1 MVLTTGKC
9 HYVVV
14 GNKAR
19 DDKIVELKNS
29 NEKKLLEVIINN
41 NLSFDVHIKSKCR

>member
-1 MVLTTGKC
+1 MLTTGKC

-19 DDKIVELKNS
+19 DDKIVLTEQNLKMITR
-29 NEKKLLEVIINN
+29 KTTRGNN
-41 NLSFDVHIKSKCR
+41 RQ